1 MTDRPTR
8 LRFKPGNHA
17 YELLIDPDRG
27 RWERLPSVT
36 TLLSQIDKPALK
48 QWASRTAAEYAV
60 DHWDQLAALSP
71 AERRKQIAGAPWQS
85 RDKAAAKG
93 TAIHSMAEDLIAGR
107 PVDVP
112 DELASKVQ
120 GLARWIEA
128 SRIRVVRSE
137 AMVWT
142 EPDPEFGSCGYAGTF
157 DAIVEHPRHG
167 LTLIDWKTGTGVYPE
182 FGVQLAGYASAEWI
196 VTNGLDVPMP
206 HFDRL
211 AVAHVRPD
219 GTDLHLLDQEQR
231 QAAEDRFHLLRSL
244 RLADLPAFAM
254 EAVA

>member
-17 YELLIDPDRG
+17 YELLVDPERN

-36 TLLSQIDKPALK
+36 TLLSQLDKPALTK
-48 QWASRTAAEYAV
+48 WASRTAAEYAV
-60 DHWDQLAALSP
+60 DNWEQLSALSP
-71 AERRKQIAGAPWQS
+71 AERRTQIAGAPRQS

-93 TAIHSMAEDLIAGR
+93 TAIHAMAEDLIAGR
-107 PVDVP
+107 TVNVP

-128 SRIRVVRSE
+128 SRIKVIRTE

-167 LTLIDWKTGTGVYPE
+167 ITLIDWKTGTGVYPE
-182 FGVQLAGYASAEWI
+182 FGVQVAGYALAEWMSADGI
-196 VTNGLDVPMP
+196 DVPMP
-206 HFDRL
+206 HVDCL

-219 GTDLHLLDQEQR
+219 GTDLHVLDPEQR
-231 QAAEDRFHLLRSL
+231 QAAEDRFGLLRSL
-244 RLADLPAFAM
+244 RLAEPPSFTL